1 MRVSRSRTL
10 PAPVDEVWRVVG
22 DPHHLPR
29 WWPLT
34 ERVESVDADAWTSV
48 LRSARGKVVRADY
61 RVQAHE
67 PPRRRA
73 WAMELAGSPF
83 ERLLRSHTTE
93 VLVEPAGTGSRV
105 RLTEEQRARGTARLG
120 GFMVRR
126 ATARRLDGAL
136 DALAEALA
144 PRDHPSRGAAP

>member
-10 PAPVDEVWRVVG
+10 PAPVDDIWRVVG
-22 DPHHLPR
+22 DPHYLPR

-34 ERVESVDADAWTSV
+34 ERVESVDEDAWTSV
-48 LRSARGKVVRADY
+48 LRSARGKIVRAVY
-61 RVQAHE
+61 RVEAHE

-83 ERLLRSHTTE
+83 ERLLRSHRTE
-93 VLVEPAGTGSRV
+93 VSLEPTGDGTAV

-120 GFMVRR
+120 GFLVRR
-126 ATARRLDGAL
+126 ATARRLD
-136 DALAEALA
+136 EALA
-144 PRDHPSRGAAP
+144 ALDETLR